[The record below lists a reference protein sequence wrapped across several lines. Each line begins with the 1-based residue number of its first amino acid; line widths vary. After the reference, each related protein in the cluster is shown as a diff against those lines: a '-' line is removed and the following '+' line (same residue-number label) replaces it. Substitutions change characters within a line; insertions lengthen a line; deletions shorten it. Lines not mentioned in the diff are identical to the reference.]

1 MSEIQIQ
8 SVLQQMRALNRANSL
23 ETITPTPADHNQS
36 AQQQQLDFAASLR
49 DSLRTV
55 NELQQTSNDMQR
67 RFEYGDRNAGLPDV
81 MLAMSK
87 ASIAFEAT
95 NQVRNRLV
103 SAYQEVMRMPV

>member
-1 MSEIQIQ
+1 MSDIQIQ
-8 SVLQQMRALNRANSL
+8 GVLQQMRALNRANGIENL
-23 ETITPTPADHNQS
+23 APTPANNDHS
-36 AQQQQLDFAASLR
+36 DQQQQLDFAASLR

-55 NELQQTSNDMQR
+55 NELQQTSNDMQQ
-67 RFEYGDRNAGLPDV
+67 RFEYGDRQTGLPDV

-87 ASIAFEAT
+87 ASLAFEAT